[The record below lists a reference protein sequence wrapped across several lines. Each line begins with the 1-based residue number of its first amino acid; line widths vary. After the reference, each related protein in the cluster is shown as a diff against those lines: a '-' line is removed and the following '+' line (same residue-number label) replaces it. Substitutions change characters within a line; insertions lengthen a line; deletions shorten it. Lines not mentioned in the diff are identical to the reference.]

1 MNILLTIIRIISGG
15 LFVCLENIISG
26 FLLMISIV
34 GNTFRQHSFRLAG
47 LTQTSFNKTIF

>member
-1 MNILLTIIRIISGG
+1 MNILLTIIGIISGG

-34 GNTFRQHSFRLAG
+34 GNTFRQ
-47 LTQTSFNKTIF
+47 TQFQIGRTYPNIV